1 MEERLTNFI
10 NENKEIDEYEVVA
23 NMTQDSLPILR
34 FVHHQVIEMAR
45 DCLQKSQEKLITTR
59 YFYEMSENLE
69 HLLMEVCIQNIDYMV
84 LLRYVYNYFVSFF
97 QTKDKSLEAAT
108 RLTGLIKKLLLVISR
123 PARLLECLEFDPEE
137 FYHLLEQ
144 AEGQAKVNAGIKTD
158 IPQYII
164 TKLSLNRDPISG
176 MYYIHIYIVLF
187 SKHNV
192 FISISYYLII
202 ESFVELQED
211 LNKLEDS
218 ASSSDS
224 NLQVTSSPN
233 KDDDKCQRIPCESD
247 YEVLKL
253 ISNGAYGAVYLVKEK
268 ITRQRF
274 ALKKINKNNLMLRN
288 QVEQVFAERDI
299 MSFTDNP
306 FVVSMYCSFETK
318 VCT

>member
-1 MEERLTNFI
+1 M
-10 NENKEIDEYEVVA
+10 
-23 NMTQDSLPILR
+23 
-34 FVHHQVIEMAR
+34 
-45 DCLQKSQEKLITTR
+45 
-59 YFYEMSENLE
+59 
-69 HLLMEVCIQNIDYMV
+69 
-84 LLRYVYNYFVSFF
+84 
-97 QTKDKSLEAAT
+97 
-108 RLTGLIKKLLLVISR
+108 
-123 PARLLECLEFDPEE
+123 
-137 FYHLLEQ
+137 
-144 AEGQAKVNAGIKTD
+144 
-158 IPQYII
+158 
-164 TKLSLNRDPISG
+164 
-176 MYYIHIYIVLF
+176 LF
-187 SKHNV
+187 LKHNA
-192 FISISYYLII
+192 FISISYYLNI

-268 ITRQRF
+268 TTRQRF
-274 ALKKINKNNLMLRN
+274 AMKKINKNNLMLRN

-318 VCT
+318 VCTLDFINNILQYNSIS